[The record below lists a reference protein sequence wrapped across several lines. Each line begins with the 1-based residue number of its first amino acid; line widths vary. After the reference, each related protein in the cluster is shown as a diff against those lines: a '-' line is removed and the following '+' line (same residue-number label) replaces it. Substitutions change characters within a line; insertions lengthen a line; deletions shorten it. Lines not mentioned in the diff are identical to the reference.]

1 MDTHQ
6 KVSIRILWLVAVCSL
21 VVMLGPPGVWAATQT
36 YSGQATVVNATVLGA
51 TTTVSD
57 TGPLPSSGGALEK
70 SLLEA
75 HVDGLLDAEVLHA
88 TTIGQG
94 NHSRSEASVA
104 NLSLTVAGNTI
115 NADFLMARATAQ
127 CQPGGPTV
135 SGSSEIAVLVING
148 QTIAVTGEP
157 NQTVSL
163 PMGTGQVVINEQKPN
178 GPGDITVNALH
189 IIVYDMN
196 HMVVADVVIAQAHA
210 DITCGGQAACTVGT
224 DFVTGGGW
232 ITTPSNAKGT
242 FGVAGGIKNGALWGH
257 LTYID
262 HGTGMQVKGTGVT
275 AYTGV
280 DATTRRIDGNAEI
293 DGQNGTY
300 TVYVSDN
307 GEPGRNDT
315 FKIILSN
322 GYTAGTV
329 YLQGGNI
336 QLHQPKC
343 P

>member
-6 KVSIRILWLVAVCSL
+6 RVSTRILWLVAVCSL
-21 VVMLGPPGVWAATQT
+21 VVMLGAPDVWAATHT
-36 YSGQATVVNATVLGA
+36 YSGQATVVQATVLGV
-51 TTTVSD
+51 TTMLSD
-57 TGPLPSSGGALEK
+57 TGQLPSSGGALET

-94 NHSRSEASVA
+94 DQSRSEASVA

-115 NADFLMARATAQ
+115 NADFLMARATAE
-127 CQPGGPTV
+127 CQPGGPVV
-135 SGSSEIAVLVING
+135 SGSSDIAVLVING
-148 QTIAVTGEP
+148 QTIAVTGQP
-157 NQTVSL
+157 NQTVDL
-163 PMGTGQVVINEQKPN
+163 LGAGHVVINEQTSD
-178 GPGDITVNALH
+178 GPGAITVNALH
-189 IIVYDMN
+189 VVVN
-196 HMVVADVVIAQAHA
+196 GVADVVIAHAHA

-232 ITTPSNAKGT
+232 ITTPSSAKGT
-242 FGVAGGIKNGALWGH
+242 FGVAGGVKNGALWGH

-262 HGTGMQVKGTGVT
+262 HGTGMKVKGTGVT

>member
-6 KVSIRILWLVAVCSL
+6 RVSTRMLLVVAVCSL
-21 VVMLGPPGVWAATQT
+21 VVMLGPPAVWAATHT
-36 YSGQATVVNATVLGA
+36 YSGQATVVQATVLGI

-57 TGPLPSSGGALEK
+57 TGPLPSSGGALEA

-75 HVDGLLDAEVLHA
+75 QVPGLLDAEVLHA

-94 NHSRSEASVA
+94 DQSRSEASVA
-104 NLSLTVAGNTI
+104 NLSLTVSVNTI
-115 NADFLMARATAQ
+115 KADFLMARATAE
-127 CQPGGPTV
+127 CQPGGPTL
-135 SGSSEIAVLVING
+135 SGSSEIAGLSING
-148 QTIAVTGEP
+148 QSIAVTGQP
-157 NQTVSL
+157 NQMVSL
-163 PMGTGQVVINEQKPN
+163 PLGYVVINEQTSSN
-178 GPGDITVNALH
+178 AGNTGAITVNALH
-189 IIVYDMN
+189 
-196 HMVVADVVIAQAHA
+196 VVIPGAADVVIAHAHA
-210 DITCGGQAACTVGT
+210 DINCAGQSVCPDGK

-232 ITTPSNAKGT
+232 ITAPSNAKGT
-242 FGVAGGIKNGALWGH
+242 FGVAGGLKNGAFWGH

-275 AYTGV
+275 AYVVV

-300 TVYVSDN
+300 RVYVSDN

-343 P
+343 Q